1 MPAARASAGSPRWVS
16 SPSSSRRPAS
26 GRCTPARTFT
36 SVDLPAPFSP
46 TRACAS
52 PACSS
57 MEASSSARTEPNDL
71 LAPSST
77 STGPAAGLA
86 GGGGPSARAC
96 ATASLQVWG
105 VSPGYEPGDMN
116 RFRNCVRMLTSPQ
129 RAVKER
135 EATAVTPEGTKSI
148 RDVAAWAGV
157 SVGTVSNVLNRPHLV
172 APTTRA
178 RVQEAIATLGF
189 VRNESAR
196 HLRAGRSRTIGLVVL
211 DVSNPF
217 FTDVARGVEDA
228 AAAAGLAVILCNSDE
243 KAERERRYLDLLEE
257 HRVHGILI
265 TPVRG
270 VSERLRQ
277 LQRRGTPVV
286 LLDRW
291 ASTRNHCSVSVNDVY
306 GGELA
311 AGHLVEHGHRRIA
324 FVGGPFS
331 IKQVRDRHE
340 GAGRALAAAG
350 LPASALTT
358 VETPALNFSSGRAA
372 GARIA
377 EAPARSR
384 PTAAFCAN
392 DLLALG
398 LLQEMTRRRLHVPGD
413 LAIVGYDD
421 IDFAAAAAVPL
432 SSVRQPRAQLGRS
445 AAELLIEEAA
455 EGPRHGHR
463 QLVFE
468 PQLVVRDSSDSDRRA
483 R

>member
-1 MPAARASAGSPRWVS
+1 MLRLLDRVVHAFGRYGSRSWVAAAAGSG
-16 SPSSSRRPAS
+16 RREVA
-26 GRCTPARTFT
+26 
-36 SVDLPAPFSP
+36 V
-46 TRACAS
+46 RA
-52 PACSS
+52 
-57 MEASSSARTEPNDL
+57 
-71 LAPSST
+71 
-77 STGPAAGLA
+77 
-86 GGGGPSARAC
+86 
-96 ATASLQVWG
+96 
-105 VSPGYEPGDMN
+105 
-116 RFRNCVRMLTSPQ
+116 
-129 RAVKER
+129 
-135 EATAVTPEGTKSI
+135 PEGTKSI
-148 RDVAAWAGV
+148 RDVAAEAGV
-157 SVGTVSNVLNRPHLV
+157 SVGTVSNVLNRPELV
-172 APTTRA
+172 APATRA
-178 RVQEAIATLGF
+178 RVEQAIAALGF

-196 HLRAGRSRTIGLVVL
+196 QLRAGRSRTLGLLVL

-243 KAERERRYLDLLEE
+243 KEERERSYLDLLEE

-265 TPVRG
+265 TPVKG

-277 LQRRGTPVV
+277 MQLRGTPVV

-311 AGHLVEHGHRRIA
+311 VTHLVERGHRRIA

-331 IKQVRDRHE
+331 IKQVHDRHD
-340 GAGRALAAAG
+340 GARRALLAAG
-350 LPASALTT
+350 LPASGLTA
-358 VETPALNFSSGRAA
+358 VETPALNFSSGLAA

-377 EAPARSR
+377 EMAPGQR

-398 LLQEMTRRRLHVPGD
+398 LLQEMTRRQLRVPGD

-432 SSVRQPRAQLGRS
+432 SSVRQPRDQLGRA

-455 EGPRHGHR
+455 EGTRHGHR
-463 QLVFE
+463 QIVFE
-468 PQLVVRDSSDSDRRA
+468 PQLVVRDSSDHGVPA
-483 R
+483 G